1 MSLDD
6 LVRRADPIRDEALE
20 LDDAFETLRE
30 EIVARPVVARTRPP
44 RRRRWLVPPAVAAVA
59 SAVALV
65 VFFAPG
71 DGGAE
76 RAWAAPLVRI
86 AESVPRLLVDD
97 WKVTRAD
104 QFALGEGE
112 MVFEDGARKVE
123 LAWRGGTLAEWVRD
137 RSKSAPEQSP
147 AEFAGAKVRI
157 FAYSADDLTALW
169 EQGDYVMEL
178 RGNAVREALAALH
191 DASVDQWLGAMP
203 ASVVRPD
210 DSEQVIDQMLLDL
223 PLPPGFDRAK
233 LDTRR
238 DCRAT
243 ATSSAREWWRRSR
256 AAGSRPGSTVSRRNA
271 PRRSPPSRRPAVGP
285 S

>member
-1 MSLDD
+1 MS
-6 LVRRADPIRDEALE
+6 
-20 LDDAFETLRE
+20 
-30 EIVARPVVARTRPP
+30 
-44 RRRRWLVPPAVAAVA
+44 WSAAVA

-86 AESVPRLLVDD
+86 AESVPRLLVGD

-112 MVFEDGARKVE
+112 MVFEDGSRQVE
-123 LAWRGGTLAEWVRD
+123 LAWRSGTLAEWVRD
-137 RSKSAPEQSP
+137 RSKGAPEQP
-147 AEFAGAKVRI
+147 PTELQGAKVRI
-157 FAYSADDLTALW
+157 FAYSRDDMTALW
-169 EQGDYVMEL
+169 EQGGYVMEL

-191 DASVDQWLGAMP
+191 DVSVDQWLGAMP

-210 DSEQVIDQMLLDL
+210 DSEHVIDRMLLDM

-233 LDTRR
+233 LDTGGMPR
-238 DCRAT
+238 DRYQLGARVVGAVACGWIETWISGEAKPRAEAVAALKT
-243 ATSSAREWWRRSR
+243 ARGWAVLQEMDAEGDYGDVLFQYVDAV
-256 AAGSRPGSTVSRRNA
+256 AAGGTVLGGTVLTVEDSYKDA
-271 PRRSPPSRRPAVGP
+271 LGC
-285 S
+285 